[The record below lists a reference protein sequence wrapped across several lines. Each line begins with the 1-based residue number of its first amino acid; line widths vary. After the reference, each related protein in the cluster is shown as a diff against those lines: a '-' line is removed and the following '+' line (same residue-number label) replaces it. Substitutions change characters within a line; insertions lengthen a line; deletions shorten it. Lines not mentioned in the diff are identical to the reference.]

1 MRVLGFRRK
10 GGPSFLARVDFPLS
24 VAVDVNDVPAL
35 YVVPHKSGWLDRE
48 PLVDK
53 TQRLLNGL
61 AGEFDVRTTAAVP
74 PAYAP
79 AHAYSCRYADASLPV
94 LVDNL
99 LSVRIRGRVIISL
112 EPRKA
117 WRAGF
122 LVGTDAPADAVL
134 GPLFS
139 DVRDVRPRDLGRA
152 LAGRF
157 DAPYVLKTFTVP
169 RLQGVDELPA
179 SLIGVPSSFLVGAPA
194 SPIRPP
200 H

>member
-99 LSVRIRGRVIISL
+99 LSVRIRGRVILSL

-139 DVRDVRPRDLGRA
+139 DVRDVRPRDLCRVERSRLRGSR
-152 LAGRF
+152 
-157 DAPYVLKTFTVP
+157 P
-169 RLQGVDELPA
+169 RCSTA
-179 SLIGVPSSFLVGAPA
+179 TWACTAPA
-194 SPIRPP
+194 VWGKPTQHARSCVSCTPEASRF
-200 H
+200 